1 MNVCPN
7 ISVKE
12 VVCPHMYSK
21 YGDRAIRFIDK
32 DLIAVLDIVRN
43 KILKCPIIIN
53 NGGSYTQRGFRCNI
67 CPLVAEKTKAGKMYL
82 SGHNMGK
89 AVDFSC
95 NKYSVVQIHKMIKD
109 NADLLPCKI
118 RLESPLDAS
127 SWIHID
133 VMNYGQNEKV
143 YVFRA

>member
-1 MNVCPN
+1 MNICQN

-12 VVCPHMYSK
+12 IVCPHVYSK
-21 YGDRAIRFIDK
+21 YGDKAIRFIDK
-32 DLIAVLDIVRN
+32 DLIAVLDVIRN

-53 NGGSYTQRGFRCNI
+53 NGKVYTQRGFRCNI
-67 CPLVAEKTKAGKMYL
+67 CPLVAEKTKVGKIYL

-89 AVDFSC
+89 ACDFSC
-95 NKYSVVQIHKMIKD
+95 NKYSVIQIHKMIKE

-118 RLESPLDAS
+118 RLESPLDAT
-127 SWIHID
+127 SWVHVD
-133 VMNYGQNEKV
+133 VMNYGQKDKV

>member
-1 MNVCPN
+1 MDICKN

-12 VVCPHMYSK
+12 FVCPDMYKK
-21 YGDRAIRFIDK
+21 YRDKAIRFIDK
-32 DLIAVLDIVRN
+32 DLIAVLDVIRN

-53 NGGSYTQRGFRCNI
+53 NGKTYTQRGFRCNI
-67 CPLVAEKTKAGKMYL
+67 CPLVVEKTKAGKMYL

-89 AVDFSC
+89 ACDFSC
-95 NKYSVVQIHKMIKD
+95 NKYSVIQIHKMIKE

-118 RLESPLDAS
+118 RLESPLDAT
-127 SWIHID
+127 SWVHVD
-133 VMNYGQNEKV
+133 VMTYNQKEKV